1 MSDFVWD
8 IVPETLATCR
18 DLPGMDPVP
27 LDLSCLG
34 PGLRFRLFHDRAP
47 AGLAS
52 LVPYAHTLAD
62 ILIEDALARRTDLT
76 GLPCSP
82 GCDACC
88 SFLVPL
94 SIPEAIHLV
103 RGIQAGT
110 IAQPTALEAFRRQ
123 SDEIHARFAPDH
135 AVHTHAAHD
144 AAPRQTL
151 IEQHIQEA
159 CVTCPLLHDHAC
171 QIYLDRPLACR
182 NFFEAG
188 SAENCAPGQVRSD
201 TKFSPTL
208 SLVQVLCKVAA
219 LMEGRPMEA
228 VLLPLAPKWLASN
241 PQRAAKT
248 WPTDQLLSAFA
259 SICHDHA
266 VNAVHAA

>member
-1 MSDFVWD
+1 MNDFVWD

-34 PGLRFRLFHDRAP
+34 PGLRFRLFHDRSP
-47 AGLAS
+47 ANLAS

-76 GLPCSP
+76 ALPCVP

-103 RGIQAGT
+103 HGIQAGT
-110 IAQPTALEAFRRQ
+110 IAKPATLEGFRRR
-123 SDEIHARFAPDH
+123 SDEIHARFAPGH
-135 AVHTHAAHD
+135 AIHAHTARGG
-144 AAPRQTL
+144 PRQGL
-151 IEQHIQEA
+151 IEQHVQDA
-159 CVTCPLLHDHAC
+159 CVTCPLLHEHTC
-171 QIYLDRPLACR
+171 QIYVDRPLACR
-182 NFFEAG
+182 NFFETD
-188 SAENCAPGQVRSD
+188 SASNCAPPQVRSD

-208 SLVQVLCKVAA
+208 SLVQVLCKVTS
-219 LMEGRPMEA
+219 LLEGLPIEA
-228 VLLPLAPKWLASN
+228 VLLPLAPQWLDAN
-241 PQRAAKT
+241 AGRATKT
-248 WPTDQLLSAFA
+248 WPADQLLSTFA
-259 SICHDHA
+259 DICHDHA
-266 VNAVHAA
+266 VSVVRAA